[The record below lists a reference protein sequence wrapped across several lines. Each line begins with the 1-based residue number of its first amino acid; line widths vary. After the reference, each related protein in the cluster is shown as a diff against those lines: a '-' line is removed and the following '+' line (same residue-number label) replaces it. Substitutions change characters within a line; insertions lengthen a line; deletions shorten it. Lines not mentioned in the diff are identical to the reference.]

1 MLVTI
6 DFSDIRQVAIQAE
19 RQVQAVMLS
28 EGSSERDTE
37 PLGYPKPID
46 VPSDSYAP
54 RGTVPPPRPQNP
66 RSAARRILGIF
77 QSRVRSRQDATILV
91 RKVRAL
97 YATGG
102 LRLVKSRALSYLR
115 QFDRNDY
122 AEWIRRY
129 DTLTD
134 DDRKTLRARAEC
146 LSHKPLI
153 SVVMPTYNSK
163 SAWLIDAIESV
174 RKQTYPYWELCI
186 ADDASTTKTVRPILE
201 RYAKAD
207 PQIKVKFRGQNG
219 HISAACNTA
228 LELATGEWVLFL
240 DHDDLLS
247 EHALF
252 YVADAIDRQPE
263 ARLIYSDEDKID
275 ERNRRFSP
283 YFKCDWNI
291 DLFYSH
297 NLITH
302 LSAYRNDVLKDV
314 GGFSEGM
321 EGAQDYDLAFRYIAH
336 IEPGQIHHIARVLY
350 HWRAHR
356 ESTARSADAKPYAM
370 LAGERALNEHF
381 ARRKVNAR
389 AELIGHGYRVH
400 YALPCDASL
409 ASIIIL
415 TKDGLNLIQK
425 CVESILEKTTY
436 PNYEVL
442 IVDNGSSDPSTLRY
456 LEEIQAKQTVK
467 VLHDDRAFNFSA
479 LNNVAAKEARGEFL
493 ALVNNDVEVISP
505 DWLSEMVSIASQPGV
520 GAVGARLWYPNETL
534 QHGGVIL
541 GIGGVAGHSH
551 KHLLRERPG
560 YWGRASLAQSFSA
573 VTAACMVIRKEIYDE
588 VGGLDELNLPVAL
601 NDVDFCLRIREAGY
615 RNVWTPFAELYHH
628 ESATRGYENTAA
640 KQARFAAE
648 QRYMKER
655 WGDLLLHDPA
665 YSPNLT
671 LDHEDFSLSWPPRAR
686 T

>member
-1 MLVTI
+1 MFRNRVRT
-6 DFSDIRQVAIQAE
+6 R
-19 RQVQAVMLS
+19 
-28 EGSSERDTE
+28 RDTMT
-37 PLGYPKPID
+37 LL
-46 VPSDSYAP
+46 
-54 RGTVPPPRPQNP
+54 R
-66 RSAARRILGIF
+66 
-77 QSRVRSRQDATILV
+77 RVRD
-91 RKVRAL
+91 L
-97 YATGG
+97 YASGG
-102 LRLVKSRALSYLR
+102 LRLVKDRALSYLR

-122 AEWIRRY
+122 EEWIRRY
-129 DTLTD
+129 DTLTN
-134 DDRKTLRARAEC
+134 DDRGTLRARAES

-153 SVVMPTYNSK
+153 SVVMPTYNST

-174 RKQTYPYWELCI
+174 RKQIYPYWELCI
-186 ADDASTTKTVRPILE
+186 ADDASTTKSVRPILE
-201 RYAKAD
+201 GYAKVD
-207 PQIKVKFRGQNG
+207 PRIKVKFRGQNG
-219 HISAACNTA
+219 HISAASNTA

-252 YVADAIDRQPE
+252 YVADAIDKQPE
-263 ARLIYSDEDKID
+263 SRLVYSDEDKID
-275 ERNRRFSP
+275 ERGRRFSP
-283 YFKCDWNI
+283 YFKCDWNV

-297 NLITH
+297 NLVTH
-302 LSAYRNDVLKDV
+302 LSAYRKDVLEDI
-314 GGFSEGM
+314 GGFNEGM
-321 EGAQDYDLAFRYIAH
+321 EGAQDYDLAFRYIEH

-350 HWRAHR
+350 HWRAHQ

-370 LAGERALNEHF
+370 VAGERALNEHF
-381 ARRKVNAR
+381 AKRKMNAR
-389 AELIGHGYRVH
+389 AELIGHGYRIH

-409 ASIIIL
+409 ASVVIL
-415 TKDGLNLIQK
+415 TKDGLNLLQR
-425 CVESILEKTTY
+425 CVGSILEKTTY

-442 IVDNGSSDPSTLRY
+442 IIDNGSDDPSTLCY
-456 LEEIQAKQTVK
+456 LEEIQAIEAVK

-479 LNNVAAKEARGEFL
+479 LNNVAAKEARGKFL
-493 ALVNNDVEVISP
+493 ALLNNDVEVISSG
-505 DWLSEMVSIASQPGV
+505 WLSEMVSIASQPGV

-551 KHLLRERPG
+551 KHLPRQNPG

-573 VTAACMVIRKEIYDE
+573 VTAACMVIRKEIYE
-588 VGGLDELNLPVAL
+588 KVGGLDELNLPVAL
-601 NDVDFCLRIREAGY
+601 NDVDFCLRVREAGY

-640 KQARFAAE
+640 KQARFAGE
-648 QRYMKER
+648 RRYMKER

-671 LDHEDFSLSWPPRAR
+671 LDHEDFSLSWPPRTR